1 MSFRQVIDQMGEYG
15 MKPWI
20 AALLFLLVGPAMAQ
34 QRQHGH
40 SPYAGMEQREIK
52 GLSEQQIADLRAGRG
67 MGLALAAELNGY
79 PGPLHVLEFADQL
92 NLTAEQRQRVQRLY
106 DAMKEEAVAAGEKL
120 IASERELDQGFAAH
134 SMTVAHLTTL
144 LTQIGERQGA
154 VRAAHLK
161 YHLATTEV
169 LSPEQIQRYAELRGY
184 H

>member
-1 MSFRQVIDQMGEYG
+1 

-20 AALLFLLVGPAMAQ
+20 AALLVLLVGPAMAQ
-34 QRQHGH
+34 QHQHRH
-40 SPYAGMEQREIK
+40 APYAGMEQRDIK
-52 GLSEQQIADLRAGRG
+52 ALSEQEIADLRAGHG

-79 PGPLHVLEFADQL
+79 PGPLHVLELADQL
-92 NLTAEQRQRVQRLY
+92 NLTVEQRQRVQRLY

-120 IASERELDQGFAAH
+120 IASERELDRGFAAH
-134 SMTVAHLTTL
+134 NMTVAHLSML
-144 LTQIGERQGA
+144 MVKIGERQGA

-161 YHLATTEV
+161 YHLATTDI